1 MDKKYKDVT
10 DEQIV
15 EFSKTKPDA
24 YEVLVLRYWDKLF
37 YFIKKIAYFSNE
49 DIEDVLQEV
58 FIKVYRYLNDFD
70 DSFKFSTWIYQI
82 TRNCVLDEIRKKKSR
97 AQNANLQ
104 NEDLLKFFRSGVNI
118 EKEIIAKDQFK
129 KIKKIIDDLPFKY
142 REVMILRFLEEKNY
156 SEIMEIVK
164 KPKGTVAALV
174 NRGRK
179 IIYKEAEKQKLF
191 L

>member
-1 MDKKYKDVT
+1 MDKKYKDAT

-70 DSFKFSTWIYQI
+70 DSFKFSAWIYQI